1 MVLTRAMRGSLQQRV
16 EGRVQQPRRASRSPV
31 RQRRDIVPAAAFAAD
46 AAAAAATAA
55 DASAAAA
62 ATSEAADA
70 LLPRC
75 LICLEAVGAPRHSCG
90 HTFCGP
96 CWQQYLRVRIDE
108 RSVLELPC
116 PASGTAPGE
125 RHCQEVSR
133 VEVAAS
139 LDGAWLHRYD
149 AFVAAQRAERDPETR
164 WCAQPSCGTVCLP
177 CVEESP
183 VSAGTAVA
191 CFVGSAALASLPL
204 LYPTLSEAIGLTPRL
219 GIATAVLG
227 ALGFGGAFWHG
238 SGRVGPRRRAECPSC
253 RHSVCQDCKAPW
265 HPGTLCEELHAAQL
279 VRWCAR
285 RDAGQCPRCG
295 VFIERRAG
303 CNHMDCRCGHSF
315 CWLCLGPLSERCSC
329 PQFGGRRTAEAR
341 ARLACVSWR
350 RAILFA
356 ADTAALR
363 GLFGALLTGAVLQQ
377 ADLLCAGV
385 CAALTALLEA
395 PRATKLAFA
404 QLVLSLAH
412 LALARASLRAVPRR
426 LASYLAVR
434 QIDISL
440 IGLGTFRL
448 IALMKRL
455 ESWGVLPPHP
465 PPMPRVTLL
474 QGDRRRPRLELVRDW
489 LVQRLRSFVSA
500 TFARDDAPRLTAY
513 GAREPVRVIPACRD
527 PPEPAAPHL
536 ARPFGLN
543 NSQGYTMSRRCRAAL
558 PAVANA
564 AYELESLL
572 PVVYAPLAAGL
583 VSLVTRLVVI
593 AFWAVSCLL
602 VPFAAACVAPAGA
615 ALPTRL
621 LAMLPTALAYAWGA
635 LGTVGALGFSCIFTF
650 RLCFFAV
657 ASLLGGVLQAGVQR
671 RMHTR
676 VTIDPEVE
684 LDELRLD
691 GELNYKWEE
700 LQYDALR
707 LLMDGRALLLH
718 ASLFVA
724 FDRFSVDLWADLEA
738 MFEPTGV
745 FCTGLVWSP
754 LSSVLP
760 VGINPF
766 YALLHG
772 LHLPAAMVRLA
783 SCASPPEWHAEC
795 TSTCMLTSPPE
806 WPSLH
811 AGVPHRLQHARRTVT
826 IPMDPR
832 LDGPAAPADRGA
844 SEPRVRAG
852 SSVFVPQPESS
863 TPSRRV
869 ALLPAGRHP
878 RLDRRPN

>member
-16 EGRVQQPRRASRSPV
+16 EGRAQLPRRASRSPV

-46 AAAAAATAA
+46 AAAAAAIAA
-55 DASAAAA
+55 AASAAAA
-62 ATSEAADA
+62 AASEAADA

-75 LICLEAVGAPRHSCG
+75 LICLEVVGAPRHSCG

-116 PASGTAPGE
+116 PASGTDPGE
-125 RHCQEVSR
+125 RHCPEVSR
-133 VEVAAS
+133 AEVAAS

-164 WCAQPSCGTVCLP
+164 WCAQPGCGTVCLP

-191 CFVGSAALASLPL
+191 CFAGSAALASLPL

-227 ALGFGGAFWHG
+227 ALGFGGAFWKG

-253 RHSVCQDCKAPW
+253 GHSVCQDCKAPW
-265 HPGTLCEELHAAQL
+265 HPGALCEELHAAQL

-285 RDAGQCPRCG
+285 RDAGQCPQCG

-341 ARLACVSWR
+341 ARLASVSWR

-356 ADTAALR
+356 ADAAALR
-363 GLFGALLTGAVLQQ
+363 RLFGALLAGAVLQQ

-395 PRATKLAFA
+395 PRATQLAVA

-434 QIDISL
+434 QVDISL
-440 IGLGTFRL
+440 MGMGTFRL

-455 ESWGVLPPHP
+455 ERWGVLPPHP
-465 PPMPRVTLL
+465 PPVPRAELMR
-474 QGDRRRPRLELVRDW
+474 DR
-489 LVQRLRSFVSA
+489 LVQRLQSFVSA
-500 TFARDDAPRLTAY
+500 IFARDDAPRLTASS
-513 GAREPVRVIPACRD
+513 ARESVRVIPACRD
-527 PPEPAAPHL
+527 PPEPAAPHR
-536 ARPFGLN
+536 ARPLAFGLN
-543 NSQGYTMSRRCRAAL
+543 NAQGYSMSRRCRAAL

-572 PVVYAPLAAGL
+572 PVVCAPLAAGL
-583 VSLVTRLVVI
+583 VSLVTRLVLI
-593 AFWAVSCLL
+593 AFWAVSSLL
-602 VPFAAACVAPAGA
+602 VRFAAACVAPAGA
-615 ALPTRL
+615 TLPTRL
-621 LAMLPTALAYAWGA
+621 LAILPTALAYLWGA
-635 LGTVGALGFSCIFTF
+635 FGTVGTLVLSCALTSMLSFY
-650 RLCFFAV
+650 AV
-657 ASLLGGVLQAGVQR
+657 ASLLGGVEQAGVQR
-671 RMHTR
+671 QMHSR
-676 VTIDPEVE
+676 VAIDPEVE

-691 GELNYKWEE
+691 GELNYRCEE
-700 LQYDALR
+700 LLFPTGMHVLTTALPLPHRCEDLHYDALR
-707 LLMDGRALLLH
+707 LLMDGRALLMH
-718 ASLFVA
+718 ASLFLA
-724 FDRFSVDLWADLEA
+724 FDRYSVGLWADLEA
-738 MFEPTGV
+738 TFAPAGV
-745 FCTGLVWSP
+745 FSTGLIWSP

-766 YALLHG
+766 HALLHG
-772 LHLPAAMVRLA
+772 LHLPAAMVCLA
-783 SCASPPEWHAEC
+783 RFA
-795 TSTCMLTSPPE
+795 
-806 WPSLH
+806 
-811 AGVPHRLQHARRTVT
+811 
-826 IPMDPR
+826 
-832 LDGPAAPADRGA
+832 
-844 SEPRVRAG
+844 
-852 SSVFVPQPESS
+852 
-863 TPSRRV
+863 
-869 ALLPAGRHP
+869 
-878 RLDRRPN
+878 